1 VINEFAEEVKNEVAV
16 SLDELENLQAVSV
29 EECSSILI
37 KLQRAWMVLGK
48 AHCTCCRIALSKS
61 GMKPPSAGIY
71 YYYYFSYRMLPGTL
85 NRYGG
90 WSGQF
95 RSSDKETIRWVSRGA
110 VKQDWSFRGKIMQS
124 WYLPNDS
131 PKTPKQLPFKSA
143 TETRIELMVTMSAQ
157 MFAPR
162 TILSR

>member
-1 VINEFAEEVKNEVAV
+1 VINEFAEEVENEVAV

-71 YYYYFSYRMLPGTL
+71 YYFLGIVCYRELTPDTDDGVDNSVRVIKKLFVGFQEVQSSKTGHSGGRSCNLGTYLTTPLRLRNSYPSKALRRP
-85 NRYGG
+85 
-90 WSGQF
+90 
-95 RSSDKETIRWVSRGA
+95 
-110 VKQDWSFRGKIMQS
+110 
-124 WYLPNDS
+124 
-131 PKTPKQLPFKSA
+131 
-143 TETRIELMVTMSAQ
+143 ELT
-157 MFAPR
+157 
-162 TILSR
+162 